1 MSVRE
6 VVRLD
11 EVEPMV
17 FPSGESH
24 ASLICGDGVGSKNLT
39 VSQYVLNAHCKNGGG
54 VHPNND
60 EAYYVLRGRA
70 RVLLGGSPTDGD
82 GGRWHDLEPD
92 MAVFIPAGTFH
103 HLEND
108 ADEDF
113 VILTICPQLPVMPG
127 SGLVNE
133 VKVREWGTTF
143 RLRQPAS
150 A

>member
-1 MSVRE
+1 VAHRE

-11 EVEPMV
+11 EVESMV

-24 ASLICGDGVGSKNLT
+24 ASLIESDGVGSTSLT
-39 VSQYVLNAHCKNGGG
+39 VSQYVLKAHCKNGGG
-54 VHPNND
+54 VHPQND
-60 EAYYVLRGRA
+60 EAYYVLSGTA
-70 RVLLGGSPTDGD
+70 RVLLGGSPTDGQ
-82 GGRWHDLEPD
+82 GGRWHELAPD

-108 ADEDF
+108 TDEDF
-113 VILTICPQLPVMPG
+113 VILTICPKLPVMPG

-133 VKVREWGTTF
+133 IKFQQWGTTF
-143 RLRQPAS
+143 RLRQPTS

>member
-1 MSVRE
+1 
-6 VVRLD
+6 
-11 EVEPMV
+11 MV

-24 ASLICGDGVGSKNLT
+24 ASLICGDGVGSTNLT
-39 VSQYVLNAHCKNGGG
+39 VSQYILAAKSRNGGG

-60 EAYYVLRGRA
+60 EAYYVLRGKA
-70 RVLLGGSPTDGD
+70 RCLLGGSPEDGT
-82 GGRWHDLEPD
+82 GGRWHDLAAD
-92 MAVFIPAGTFH
+92 TAVFIPAGTFH

-108 ADEDF
+108 EDEDF

-133 VKVREWGTTF
+133 VKMQQWGTTF
-143 RLRQPAS
+143 KLREPAS